1 VATLG
6 LCEVMDAMS
15 LSAEASILELSL
27 GPYWEPTLEEN
38 TEAAEISGLQVG
50 LVMLLFFV
58 QT

>member
-1 VATLG
+1 
-6 LCEVMDAMS
+6 MS